1 MPAPALAT
9 ALDLNNLREA
19 QAALAGVARR
29 TPLVESPALS
39 RIAGAPVY
47 LKTEHLQPIGAFKI
61 RGAFTAI
68 RRLPEDIRTRGVVTH
83 SSGNHAQ
90 AIAWVAR
97 HFGIPAVIVM
107 PLDAPRIKR
116 EAVVALGA
124 ELVTVTDRAQR
135 EPTASRIARER
146 GIVMVPPFESLD
158 VIAGQGTTGLEI
170 IEQLPSVGEVLVP
183 VGGGGLLAGV
193 ALALSLLRPEAETIG
208 VEPVG
213 AAKLALA
220 LLAGAPTRLAHTPKS
235 IADGLL
241 PPAFGDLPW
250 SIVSGLVRRAVQ
262 VEDRDIARAVR
273 FLFESQGLRVEPSG
287 AATVAALLA
296 GTVRPRGPTVAV
308 LSGGNLDPELFASL
322 TGEA

>member
-9 ALDLNNLREA
+9 ALDLNNLLEA
-19 QAALAGVARR
+19 QAALAGVALR

-68 RRLPEDIRTRGVVTH
+68 RRLPEDIRARGVVTH

-107 PLDAPRIKR
+107 PLDAPRVKR

-170 IEQLPSVGEVLVP
+170 IEQLPAVEEVLVP

-193 ALALSLLRPEAETIG
+193 ALALSLLRPEAEAIG

-220 LLAGAPTRLAHTPKS
+220 LSAGAPTRLANTPKS

-296 GTVRPRGPTVAV
+296 GTVRPRGPAVAV